1 MAGHKAGKGGLG
13 MKHTKEKKGPDRRVA
28 YREVITRLRKLP
40 KMDEKPFR
48 ENVSKT
54 LTMLFK
60 IADQVK
66 KDLEIA
72 QTNFDTIQERIKNLS
87 LIAYFSFSRAYPTVN
102 KNRVIKFLGY
112 QWDDEV
118 KALIKKAH
126 LTGKGGKP

>member
-1 MAGHKAGKGGLG
+1 